1 MMSPRHLLTIAFAL
15 AVFTAAVQPRHALAQ
30 TSQQAKAE
38 ARLREVQQEM
48 DRIRQE
54 MGRDASQRDQLTREL
69 RDAEVAAGAA
79 RNEVLRLQRER
90 AQRAAKRQALA
101 QQRDNELNALAKER
115 EALGGQMR
123 AAFMIGREEPLKLLL
138 NQRDPARAGRMFV
151 YYSYFGRARAEQ
163 IHRIEDHV
171 TKLEALELALA
182 EQESQLAQIEHAR
195 RGELVQLDKAR
206 GSRGVVLASLTEE
219 ARSREASLRRLQRQQ
234 GSLEKLLRELR
245 RAIQRFPVDSTS
257 QFGKLRGKL
266 PWPTTGRL
274 LARYGETRAGGLKW
288 DGMLIRT
295 ERAAPVRAVY
305 HGRVIFADWLAGLGL
320 LVIVDH
326 GDGYLSLY
334 GHNDAI
340 LKRVGDQVTAGDA
353 IAEAGDSGGRNSPEL
368 YFEIRKAGKPID
380 PRPWFASSAPAG

>member
-15 AVFTAAVQPRHALAQ
+15 AVFTAAVQPRHVLAQ

-101 QQRDNELNALAKER
+101 QQRDNELSALAKER

-171 TKLEALELALA
+171 TKLEALESALA
-182 EQESQLAQIEHAR
+182 EQETQLAQIEHAR